1 EYEVER
7 IVGHKWDAKK
17 KKMVYR
23 VRWAGYGP
31 HYDLWRT
38 EKDLKNAAEE
48 LGDYK
53 REHHL

>member
-17 KKMVYR
+17 KKVVYR